1 MTEETS
7 KSQLWNGKV
16 DLLDRKSEADFL
28 SKYLL
33 SRIQNKHEDDE
44 NPAFVLNVDAAWG
57 AGKTYMIKNWAEDLR
72 AQGHLV
78 AYVNA
83 WENDHEDDALASII
97 LEIDECVNN
106 DKSKDGTKT
115 KGITWTK
122 ARDIGMHVALAS
134 AKGLAKTQMQRLL
147 GETNF
152 GEMFKAGGNALVDE
166 LGELAFDGF
175 KQDRNT
181 RHEFRKMLGKYVSE
195 IGKVEDE
202 NEDRILLIFIDELDR
217 CRPTYAIEMLERVK
231 HLFSVPKI
239 GFVVATDTTQL
250 QHSIK
255 AIYGNDF
262 DSGSYL
268 SRFFDR
274 SYQLKTPEK
283 KMYVA
288 HCIQIAG
295 IDLKLLKAPMNE
307 DSLIFLQRYF
317 AETGIELRDIQ
328 RCVRILSDVVATWQH
343 EIPIQLT
350 LMAPLI
356 VSFQQRH
363 GSDFV
368 KLRSGGA
375 DTDFLGSELIFQIAH
390 RNPYDSNGNP
400 RPNQERSLGEMVSV
414 FLSIYRHGLQSAHEN
429 ITLDNQISS
438 WAAQEASH
446 EFAVLHNSSFLIGQ
460 KISSVIQSYG
470 ELVAHAGSLKQHVQN
485 NSTAI
490 DPRSNLLNK
499 Q

>member
-1 MTEETS
+1 MTEETGNP
-7 KSQLWNGKV
+7 KHWNGNV

-33 SRIQNKHEDDE
+33 SRIQNKHADDE
-44 NPAFVLNVDAAWG
+44 NPAFVLNIDAAWG

-106 DKSKDGTKT
+106 DKSNDGTDSE
-115 KGITWTK
+115 GSAWTK
-122 ARDIGMHVALAS
+122 ARDIGMRVAVAS
-134 AKGLAKTQMQRLL
+134 AKGFLKTQLRRHL
-147 GETNF
+147 GDSVLEDTV
-152 GEMFKAGGNALVDE
+152 EDGGNALVDQ
-166 LGELAFDGF
+166 LGQLAFADV
-175 KQDRNT
+175 KRDRDT
-181 RHEFRKMLGKYVSE
+181 KHEFRKALEKYVSE
-195 IGKVEDE
+195 IGKIEDR
-202 NEDRILLIFIDELDR
+202 NEDRVLFIFIDELDR

-262 DSGSYL
+262 DSSSYL

-274 SYQLKTPEK
+274 SYRLKAPEK
-283 KMYVA
+283 EDFVA
-288 HCIQIAG
+288 YCIQIAG

-307 DSLIFLQRYF
+307 DSLVFLQRYF

-328 RCVRILSDVVATWQH
+328 RCVRILSDVIATWQH
-343 EIPIQLT
+343 AIPIQLT

-356 VSFQQRH
+356 VSFQQGH
-363 GSDFV
+363 GSDFD
-368 KLRSGGA
+368 KLRNLQGNSV
-375 DTDFLGSELIFQIAH
+375 FLGDELVSTLPSRYMH
-390 RNPYDSNGNP
+390 DSNG
-400 RPNQERSLGEMVSV
+400 RSLANGTFDLKGAASAFNSV
-414 FLSIYRHGLQSAHEN
+414 HKRSFEEN
-429 ITLDNQISS
+429 ARFKGRAGVLEKWSREQAMQEFSDVYAGISNP
-438 WAAQEASH
+438 
-446 EFAVLHNSSFLIGQ
+446 NSSTFSIALR
-460 KISSVIQSYG
+460 YG
-470 ELVAHAGSLKQHVQN
+470 ELVKHAGSLKQQL
-485 NSTAI
+485 SETTAK
-490 DPRSNLLNK
+490 S
-499 Q
+499 